1 MLQLAYISSARGP
14 VDQALL
20 DSILEVSRL
29 NNGRCGVT
37 GLLVCGGRRFLQVL
51 EGPDQA
57 VLTTYARIQ
66 NDQRHRGFVLLSCQ
80 QVAEPAFGKWSMAF
94 RDGAGLGGDDQLQQ
108 AVAGLT
114 AKISDPNL
122 RAQFNGF
129 AELHGRA
136 AA

>member
-1 MLQLAYISSARGP
+1 MLQLAYISSARGL

-20 DSILEVSRL
+20 DSILDISRI

-37 GLLVCGGRRFLQVL
+37 GLLVSGGRRFLQVL

-66 NDQRHRGFVLLSCQ
+66 TDPRHRGFVLLSCQ
-80 QVAEPAFGKWSMAF
+80 QVSEPAFGSWSMAF
-94 RDGAGLGGDDQLQQ
+94 REGGALGDDDQLQR
-108 AVAGLT
+108 AVESLT
-114 AKISDPNL
+114 ARIADPNL

-129 AELHGRA
+129 AELHGRRA
-136 AA
+136 A